1 MSKRLGQ
8 CSTRAHYYP
17 KVISALPRVSV
28 YSTAQIADY
37 PIGGSYGPRQVPDYE
52 LLWLLRGSARWT
64 RQDLG
69 SDGLTLG
76 PEQVVE
82 LRPGMLALSRKG
94 SRDRYRWDQAR
105 PTRHAFL
112 HFAIEESARELGDV
126 AHQRW
131 PAVQALATAP
141 VLDGLCRYLLD
152 LSGLASAHAAERSNH
167 VVALILDIMIN
178 GPRPD
183 PTDAWP
189 ASLQRMVDFVREEWI
204 SHGMRMIEISDL
216 AASAHLSAGHLH
228 RLFRQRCDCGPAHAL
243 ELVRLARAAI
253 SLQRSNAPL
262 GTIALATGFANP
274 YHFSR
279 RFSAAYGCPPG
290 AFRRQPEMID
300 PLGPIRRARLSALA
314 QRLL

>member
-1 MSKRLGQ
+1 MR
-8 CSTRAHYYP
+8 
-17 KVISALPRVSV
+17 V

-37 PIGGSYGPRQVPDYE
+37 SIGDSYGPRQVPDYE

-76 PEQVVE
+76 PEHVVE

-94 SRDRYRWDQAR
+94 SRDRYRWDRAL

-112 HFAIEESARELGDV
+112 HFAIEEPAPELGYT
-126 AHQRW
+126 AQQGW
-131 PAVQALATAP
+131 PAVQPLATAP

-152 LSGLASAHAAERSNH
+152 LSGLATPQAAERSNH

-189 ASLQRMVDFVREEWI
+189 ASLQRMADFVRQEWI
-204 SHGMRMIEISDL
+204 RHGMGLIENSEL
-216 AASAHLSAGHLH
+216 AAAAHLSVGHLH

-253 SLQRSNAPL
+253 SLHRSNAPL
-262 GTIALATGFANP
+262 GTDAQATGFANP

-279 RFSAAYGCPPG
+279 RFRAAYGCPPG

-300 PLGPIRRARLSALA
+300 PLGPIRRRRLSALA
-314 QRLL
+314 QRLM